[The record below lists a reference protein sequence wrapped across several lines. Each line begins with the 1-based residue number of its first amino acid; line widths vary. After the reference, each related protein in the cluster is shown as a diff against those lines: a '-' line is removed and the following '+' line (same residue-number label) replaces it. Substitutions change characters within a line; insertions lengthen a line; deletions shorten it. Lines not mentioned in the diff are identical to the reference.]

1 MEENNVLTD
10 TEELKILSDL
20 VAIKSVNDNEILV
33 AKYLQKLLGP
43 SYPFAM
49 FGPGNDTLHQV
60 NEYVDEKMYLNF
72 VKIYTELFVAYLNK

>member
-33 AKYLQKLLGP
+33 AKYLQKLLGERNENMELVHVCWNIP
-43 SYPFAM
+43 QLAQIYLLKSEQAIPF
-49 FGPGNDTLHQV
+49 
-60 NEYVDEKMYLNF
+60 
-72 VKIYTELFVAYLNK
+72 

>member
-1 MEENNVLTD
+1 MENT
-10 TEELKILSDL
+10 ILPCFSTFYI
-20 VAIKSVNDNEILV
+20 A
-33 AKYLQKLLGP
+33 P

-49 FGPGNDTLHQV
+49 FGPGNDTPHQV

>member
-33 AKYLQKLLGP
+33 AKYLQKLFGEHGIVHVCWNIPQLAQIYLLK
-43 SYPFAM
+43 SEQAIPF
-49 FGPGNDTLHQV
+49 
-60 NEYVDEKMYLNF
+60 
-72 VKIYTELFVAYLNK
+72 

>member
-33 AKYLQKLLGP
+33 AKYLQKLLGEHGI
-43 SYPFAM
+43 S
-49 FGPGNDTLHQV
+49 
-60 NEYVDEKMYLNF
+60 
-72 VKIYTELFVAYLNK
+72 

>member
-33 AKYLQKLLGP
+33 AKYLQKLLGER
-43 SYPFAM
+43 
-49 FGPGNDTLHQV
+49 NDKLSHRKKQKFIEFSRSKCY
-60 NEYVDEKMYLNF
+60 NLY
-72 VKIYTELFVAYLNK
+72 

>member
-33 AKYLQKLLGP
+33 AKYLQKLLGARLFLVA
-43 SYPFAM
+43 S
-49 FGPGNDTLHQV
+49 LI
-60 NEYVDEKMYLNF
+60 VDIL
-72 VKIYTELFVAYLNK
+72 VQ

>member
-33 AKYLQKLLGP
+33 AKYLQKLLG
-43 SYPFAM
+43 
-49 FGPGNDTLHQV
+49 N
-60 NEYVDEKMYLNF
+60 
-72 VKIYTELFVAYLNK
+72 TELVHAYLNIPQLGQICLRKLGQDILC